1 MYSSSIVFIQ
11 HMKAKKPRANMKSS
25 KKKNIGFC
33 GALQP
38 TEVNMLIIL
47 SETKRIKRL
56 KSTAA
61 LNFHFSIY
69 PFHFER
75 RKDDEKTHA
84 NDYIRNETK
93 TNCHVSYSNPLLIQ
107 CTKLKERL
115 VQRKSIRLKIC
126 DQ

>member
-1 MYSSSIVFIQ
+1 MLCIVVVVKFLYSTW
-11 HMKAKKPRANMKSS
+11 KKTKS
-25 KKKNIGFC
+25 KHEIIEEKNIGFC

-75 RKDDEKTHA
+75 RKYDGKKHA

-93 TNCHVSYSNPLLIQ
+93 TNEPCIL
-107 CTKLKERL
+107 
-115 VQRKSIRLKIC
+115 
-126 DQ
+126 